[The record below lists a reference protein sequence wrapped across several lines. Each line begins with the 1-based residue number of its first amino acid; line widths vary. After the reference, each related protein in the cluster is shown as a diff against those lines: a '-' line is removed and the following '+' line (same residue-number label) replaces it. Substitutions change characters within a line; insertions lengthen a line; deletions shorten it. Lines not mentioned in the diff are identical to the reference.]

1 MALAD
6 VGGDVE
12 EFLLAG
18 VVVVDEFPVALAD
31 GAAKVN
37 AGAEVAPHVGEV
49 PHEGTVLFGMTA
61 AQEGREGLAV
71 DGLRRVGDSD
81 VRHVEERGIEVLYH
95 HVVRGLARGRLRDAG
110 PAHDEGHTDAALAH
124 GTLAARE
131 RGVLR
136 EEGAGAPFVLGG
148 ETAVVAHEKYDGVVR
163 LVVAVEPVKEVAEAL
178 VHTLHK
184 GGVGRLARVETLG
197 DVLGIETRIAVD
209 GHVYGIVGHIEE
221 EGLAGVALAV
231 EGGEGL
237 KGESLG
243 GEGAG
248 APVLL
253 KAGDGVEG
261 VGRAVGVVA
270 VVLLA

>member
-37 AGAEVAPHVGEV
+37 AGAEVAPYVGEV

-71 DGLRRVGDSD
+71 DGLRRAGNGD

-95 HVVRGLARGRLRDAG
+95 HVVGGLARGRLRDAG
-110 PAHDEGHTDAALAH
+110 PAHDEGDADATLTH

-148 ETAVVAHEKYDGVVR
+148 EAAVVAHKKDDGIVR
-163 LVVAVEPVKEVAEAL
+163 LMVAVEPVKEVAEAL
-178 VHTLHK
+178 VHTLHER
-184 GGVGRLARVETLG
+184 GIGRLARVEALG
-197 DVLGIETRIAVD
+197 DVFGIETRIAVD
-209 GHVYGIVGHIEE
+209 GHVYGVVGHVEKE
-221 EGLAGVALAV
+221 WLAGVALAV

-237 KGESLG
+237 EGESLG
-243 GEGAG
+243 GEGAR